1 MKALANGQLP
11 LTDKLQG
18 HIDNCLMCRACEAKC
33 PSKVNY
39 GQIMDATRIA
49 IAAKKPKVSTQKISL
64 DELATNKKRRKR
76 DATVFWLLDKS
87 GLRAIG
93 RAFGITKAM
102 GLARLDQLAP
112 KFKRVHDWQSYYPAK
127 QSKLGDVALFTGCF
141 TDLFDQQTLD
151 ASIKVLNH
159 LGYGVHVPE
168 QQTCC
173 GALHYHKGDKA
184 QAHSLA
190 RQNNHA
196 FANLDI
202 QAIISTASGC
212 GSHLKDYQQLSDDG
226 QTISLKV
233 TDVSEFLMG
242 LDWPTD
248 LNIKP
253 LAKRIAVHE
262 PCSLRNSLKAA
273 QFPYE
278 LLQKIPKLEVIP
290 LPGNER
296 CCGSAGS
303 YMLDH
308 PEMADSLKQDKL
320 DAFNQLDA
328 NLLATSNIGCSMH
341 IGSGLKSTRT
351 LHPITLLAEQL
362 R

>member
-1 MKALANGQLP
+1 
-11 LTDKLQG
+11 
-18 HIDNCLMCRACEAKC
+18 MCRACEAKC

-49 IAAKKPKVSTQKISL
+49 IATKKPKLSTHTPL
-64 DELATNKKRRKR
+64 LNELATNKQRRKR
-76 DATVFWLLDKS
+76 DATVYWLLDKS
-87 GLRAIG
+87 GLRTIG

-112 KFKRVHDWQSYYPAK
+112 KFKRLHDWQPYYPTKHA
-127 QSKLGDVALFTGCF
+127 KLGDVALFTGCF

-151 ASIKVLNH
+151 ASIKVLNR

-173 GALHYHKGDKA
+173 GALHYHKGDDTQA
-184 QAHSLA
+184 QKLA
-190 RQNNHA
+190 QQNNHA

-212 GSHLKDYQQLSDDG
+212 GSHLKDYQQLSRDG
-226 QTISLKV
+226 QNIHLKV

-242 LDWPTD
+242 LDWPVD
-248 LNIKP
+248 IDIKP
-253 LAKRIAVHE
+253 LTKRIAVHE
-262 PCSLRNSLKAA
+262 PCSLRNSLKAT
-273 QFPYE
+273 QYPYE
-278 LLQKIPKLEVIP
+278 LLRKIPELEVIP

-308 PEMADSLKQDKL
+308 PEMADDLKQDKL
-320 DAFNQLDA
+320 KAFKPLGAD
-328 NLLATSNIGCSMH
+328 LLATTNIGCSMH
-341 IGSGLKSTRT
+341 IGSGLKSTRS
-351 LHPITLLAEQL
+351 LHPVTLLAEQL